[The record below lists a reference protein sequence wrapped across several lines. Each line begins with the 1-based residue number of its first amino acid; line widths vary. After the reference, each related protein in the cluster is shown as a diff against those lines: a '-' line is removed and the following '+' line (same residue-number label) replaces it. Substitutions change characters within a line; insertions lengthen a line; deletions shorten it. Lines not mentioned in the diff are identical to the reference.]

1 MDFETIY
8 ARYFRKVY
16 SFILSLSRNAHTAE
30 EITQETF
37 YRVLKNPDAFQGR
50 SSVDTYL
57 CGIAHNLYVSSLRK
71 QKRRAPEKELDALP
85 AQLDVEG
92 DFLSRDT
99 ARQLHLLL
107 HCLEEPYKEVFT
119 LRVFGELP
127 YAEIGALFQK
137 GEGWARV
144 TYYRAR
150 QKLQQMLKEES

>member
-1 MDFETIY
+1 MDFGTIY

-16 SFILSLSRNAHTAE
+16 TFVLSLSRSAHTAE

-37 YRVLKNPDAFQGR
+37 FRVLKKPDAFQGR

-71 QKRRAPEKELDALP
+71 RGRQAPEAMLETLP
-85 AQLDVEG
+85 ARTDVEG

-99 ARQLHLLL
+99 AKRLHLFL
-107 HCLEEPYKEVFT
+107 HRLEEPYKEVFT

-127 YAEIGALFQK
+127 YAEIGALFEK
-137 GEGWARV
+137 GRGLGAG
-144 TYYRAR
+144 Y
-150 QKLQQMLKEES
+150 LLPG